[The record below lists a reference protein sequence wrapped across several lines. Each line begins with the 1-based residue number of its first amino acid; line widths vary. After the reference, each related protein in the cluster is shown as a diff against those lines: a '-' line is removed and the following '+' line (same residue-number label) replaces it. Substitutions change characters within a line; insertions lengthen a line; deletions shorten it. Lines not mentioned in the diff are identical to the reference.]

1 MNNTLLIIL
10 RAVFLG
16 AAGWLVLL
24 GFLAI
29 LQFLLAIA

>member
-1 MNNTLLIIL
+1 MIVTLLATL
-10 RAVFLG
+10 RVVFLG
-16 AAGWLVLL
+16 ALCWLVLL